1 MRCGGV
7 LPAVNSVP
15 NHRAQRNA
23 LFGLASCLGAV
34 ARACGAAARLAPLA
48 LRLGAGGDHGEPYPF
63 NKAWSAVAPRGKRWR
78 RQPCLLG
85 AGRRQGSSKGA

>member
-23 LFGLASCLGAV
+23 LFGLASCLGS
-34 ARACGAAARLAPLA
+34 RGSRLWGGGS
-48 LRLGAGGDHGEPYPF
+48 LGALSAALGG
-63 NKAWSAVAPRGKRWR
+63 RG
-78 RQPCLLG
+78 
-85 AGRRQGSSKGA
+85 